1 MVTSFIH
8 TTYGIENWKHDTHLT
23 CLWWIL
29 IRRTVSFRQEGLTSM
44 LQSLFATVEWSQ
56 WTIGDCQPHPGPY
69 RQVTSIRPQSN
80 LGVVNVP
87 ATRKKKRWKSQR
99 YGLLNPV
106 RSYGLCCSTIFY
118 RTSYCFWRYRTP
130 VYSAIRSVGSAHRF
144 FTAGYLSD
152 MGPNV

>member
-87 ATRKKKRWKSQR
+87 ATRKKKDEKVNVMGCWIPSEATGFVVQP
-99 YGLLNPV
+99 YSTELHTASDVTEHPCTL
-106 RSYGLCCSTIFY
+106 RSDRLDL
-118 RTSYCFWRYRTP
+118 RTGFSLPAT
-130 VYSAIRSVGSAHRF
+130 
-144 FTAGYLSD
+144 
-152 MGPNV
+152 